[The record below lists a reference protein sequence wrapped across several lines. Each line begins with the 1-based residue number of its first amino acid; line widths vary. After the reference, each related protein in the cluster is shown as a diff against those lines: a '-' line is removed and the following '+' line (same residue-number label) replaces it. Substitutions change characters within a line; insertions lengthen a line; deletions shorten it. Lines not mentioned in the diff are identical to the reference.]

1 MRIIKFLTRRGKLES
16 NLRDRFPNKK
26 ITDNDIKYICDLFE
40 DYEKNNLK
48 TIEILKR
55 EKKVEIRKINGA
67 IKQFL
72 NVHPKLT
79 YDLINS
85 LGKRVY
91 GAILSDKKKKTFV
104 QYLKSIFSFNKK

>member
-1 MRIIKFLTRRGKLES
+1 MKMIKFLTRRDKLES
-16 NLRDRFPNKK
+16 NLRDRFTN